1 MPLASAEPAS
11 QAAYLDL
18 ERLSE
23 APLCGEPFDHVVVPG
38 FLRAAVRE
46 AVGAGFPKLAG
57 GGSFPA
63 AALGPGPAF
72 ARLLDELQGPAV
84 ARAFAEKFGIDL
96 AGRPATV
103 TLRGRS
109 RLKDGRIHADSA
121 SKLITVLIYLNR
133 GWTAETGRLRL
144 LRGPGDIEDFA
155 VEVPPEDGMLV
166 AFRCRENA
174 WHGYKPFVGPRRS
187 IQLNWVTDAAVAR
200 REVGRHGLS
209 AFLKSLGR
217 RGRRT

>member
-1 MPLASAEPAS
+1 MPLASAEPAT
-11 QAAYLDL
+11 QPACLDL
-18 ERLSE
+18 ERLGNT
-23 APLCGEPFDHVVVPG
+23 PLCGQPFDHVVVPG
-38 FLRAAVRE
+38 FLRAAVSE
-46 AVGAGFPKLAG
+46 AVGADFPELAG

-84 ARAFAEKFGIDL
+84 ARAFAEKFDIDL
-96 AGRPATV
+96 SGRPAMV
-103 TLRGRS
+103 TLRGWS

-121 SKLITVLIYLNR
+121 SKLITALIYLNR

-155 VEVPPEDGMLV
+155 IEVPPEDGMLV

-187 IQLNWVTDAAVAR
+187 VQLNWVTGTAVAR
-200 REVGRHGLS
+200 RELGRHGLS
-209 AFLKSLGR
+209 AFLKSFDR

>member
-1 MPLASAEPAS
+1 MPLASAEPAPP
-11 QAAYLDL
+11 ATCLDL

-23 APLCGEPFDHVVVPG
+23 APLCGEPFDPVVVPG

-84 ARAFAEKFGIDL
+84 ARAFAGKFGIDL
-96 AGRPATV
+96 AGRPAVV
-103 TLRGRS
+103 TLRGWS
-109 RLKDGRIHADSA
+109 RPKDGRIHADSA
-121 SKLITVLIYLNR
+121 SKLITALIYLNR

-144 LRGPGDIEDFA
+144 LRGPGDMEDFA

-187 IQLNWVTDAAVAR
+187 VQLNWVTDPGVAR
-200 REVGRHGLS
+200 RELGRHGLS
-209 AFLKSLGR
+209 ALFKTFGR
-217 RGRRT
+217 RGRRA